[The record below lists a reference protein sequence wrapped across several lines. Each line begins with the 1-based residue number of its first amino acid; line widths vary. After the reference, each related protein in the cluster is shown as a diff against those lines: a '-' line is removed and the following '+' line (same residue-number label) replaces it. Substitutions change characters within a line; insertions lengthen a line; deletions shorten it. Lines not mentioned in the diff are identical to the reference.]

1 MIKFSK
7 FIKNIFFK
15 LGLIDSPNKLKKH
28 ANDIPLVGGLLF
40 LLVIIISSQF
50 TNFDNYTNVYLLI
63 AFIMIGIW
71 DDIKDLNPNLKFF
84 VTSTFLIIII
94 SFDTSL
100 QIKSI
105 NFLHFKN
112 IFIPYNKYLNILI
125 PTFCLMLLLNAFNM
139 SDGINGLASGIF
151 LSWSLYLIIKFPLLT
166 NVLFPFVISVI
177 FFLYFNLKNQ
187 AFLGDGGN
195 YFLSMILGTVVIKIN
210 NYDATVISAEEI
222 FLLFLIPGIDMIRL
236 FFIRIRN
243 KKNPFSP
250 DRNHLH
256 HMLLKK
262 YGYNRTILIIISLS
276 ILPYLTSVFIGSYII
291 LTTFIILYSFL
302 ISFLTYKKTNN

>member
-105 NFLHFKN
+105 NFLYFKN

-222 FLLFLIPGIDMIRL
+222 FLLFLIPGIDMLRL
-236 FFIRIRN
+236 FVIRINN
-243 KKNPFSP
+243 KKNPFIG
-250 DRNHLH
+250 DRKHFH
-256 HMLLKK
+256 HYLLKK
-262 YGYNRTILIIISLS
+262 YGANRTLLLYLSLVNLPLYIFYFFNINLILL
-276 ILPYLTSVFIGSYII
+276 ILLAIVSYSVLLRRAVLKRI
-291 LTTFIILYSFL
+291 
-302 ISFLTYKKTNN
+302 